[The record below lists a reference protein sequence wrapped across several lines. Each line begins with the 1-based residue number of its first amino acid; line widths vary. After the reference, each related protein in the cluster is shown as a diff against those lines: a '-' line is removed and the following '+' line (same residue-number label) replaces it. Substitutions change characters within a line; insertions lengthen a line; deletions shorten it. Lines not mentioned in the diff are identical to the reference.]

1 MYATAT
7 QTYTNV
13 FSSRSVSN
21 AYRQI
26 GVETGIAGAHPH
38 SLITMLFDGTLEAIA
53 QARGAIQKGDIE
65 GKGRLIGK
73 AVSIVEEGLK
83 GGLDLQAGG
92 EIAHNLHALY
102 TYIAGRLIQANL
114 RSDAQALEECA
125 GLLTPLRDAWISIRA
140 EASAQTTQKV
150 SA

>member
-7 QTYTNV
+7 QAYPNL

-38 SLITMLFDGTLEAIA
+38 SLITMLFDGALEAIA

-65 GKGRLIGK
+65 AKGRVIGK

-83 GGLDLQAGG
+83 GGLDLKSGG
-92 EIAHNLHALY
+92 EIASNLHALY
-102 TYIAGRLIQANL
+102 GYIAGRLIQANL
-114 RSDAQALEECA
+114 RSDLQALEECA
-125 GLLTPLRDAWISIRA
+125 ALLTPLRDAWISIRA
-140 EASAQTTQKV
+140 EATSQTTQKV

>member
-7 QTYTNV
+7 QNHPNV

-26 GVETGIAGAHPH
+26 GVETGITGAHPH
-38 SLITMLFDGTLEAIA
+38 SLITMLFDGALEAIA

-65 GKGRLIGK
+65 AKGRVIGK
-73 AVSIVEEGLK
+73 AVSIVEEGLR

-92 EIAHNLHALY
+92 EIAVNLHALY
-102 TYIAGRLIQANL
+102 GYISSRLIQANL
-114 RSDAQALEECA
+114 RSDLQALEECA
-125 GLLTPLRDAWISIRA
+125 ALLTPLRDAWISIRA
-140 EASAQTTQKV
+140 EATSQTTQKV